1 MANPFSFDLDRLDAD
16 GIMEARERNQDRT
29 KKRMQDIHALVVN
42 RRLNKQFAN
51 NPTSSEAFLARSQAF
66 QGYDPARAQ
75 QFLALGIDAKK
86 EENKALEAERDR
98 KQRLAIAR
106 AQAAGKE
113 FQVRNL
119 TKDQINTNAVYLT
132 QLWDEQQTGFWA
144 GLLGEEKKLPE
155 LTDELKREFNGHF
168 QDVKRDSRGQ
178 LSDQDARLL
187 ATQRLLGNFG
197 SESATT
203 EVQESDSDD
212 NENGERVYRYNEDL
226 LRKQEEVVDRDDTY
240 YEAVKGMLPTAHGNK
255 TIDQLRA
262 LDQKGQLN
270 VNEKAVRGYLENK
283 EKEKEVK
290 ARAESTVEALGR
302 YIKENRKVYN

>member
-1 MANPFSFDLDRLDAD
+1 MANPFSFDIDRLDAA

-29 KKRMQDIHALVVN
+29 KKRMQDIHALIVN
-42 RRLNKQFAN
+42 RRLDKQFAN

-86 EENKALEAERDR
+86 EENRALEA
-98 KQRLAIAR
+98 KLAREQELALAR
-106 AQAAGKE
+106 AKGELVKTKT
-113 FQVRNL
+113 L
-119 TKDQINTNAVYLT
+119 TNNQEATNSAYLI
-132 QLWDEQQTGFWA
+132 QLWDEQQPGFWA

-155 LTDELKREFNGHF
+155 LTDELHREFNGHF
-168 QDVKRDSRGQ
+168 QDVIRDSRGQ

-187 ATQRLLGNFG
+187 ATQRLIGNFG
-197 SESATT
+197 GDST
-203 EVQESDSDD
+203 ENGDD

-226 LRKQEEVVDRDDTY
+226 LGKQEEVVYRDDTY
-240 YEAVKGMLPTAHGNK
+240 YEAVKDMLPTAHGNK
-255 TIDQLRA
+255 TIAQLRA

-270 VNEKAVRGYLENK
+270 VNEKALRGYLENK
-283 EKEKEVK
+283 KKEKEAK
-290 ARAESTVEALGR
+290 ARAAGAVEALGR